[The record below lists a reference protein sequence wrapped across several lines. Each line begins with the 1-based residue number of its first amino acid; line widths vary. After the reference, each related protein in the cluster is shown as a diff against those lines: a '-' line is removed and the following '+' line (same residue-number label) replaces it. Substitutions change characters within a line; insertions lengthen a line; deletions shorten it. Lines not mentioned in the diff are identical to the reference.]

1 MKKILFIIAVLSLT
15 AFIKGPD
22 GEIKTDMI
30 SSRIEKMTLDEKI
43 GQLFIIRPDCLDP
56 EYISDDKNPAYKVFT
71 EVTEGMRET
80 YKKYPAGG
88 FALFSKNIVD
98 EEQMISFN
106 EQLHSL
112 NELIPVIGVDEEGGS
127 VSRIANNENFDVPR
141 YSSMEDVA
149 EKNDPDYTYMAGY
162 NIGSY
167 LSDLGFDLDFAPV
180 ADVNTNPKNKVIG
193 ERAFGSDPYT
203 ASVMVQDFIFGM
215 HEKNIMTCIK
225 HFPGHGDTS
234 GDSHVGFTYTDKTW
248 EEMKEC
254 EMISFIGGIK
264 ADTDMIMVAH
274 IAAPEVTG
282 TDTIATFSYTLIT
295 DKLRNELGY
304 NGVIITD
311 SMEMGAI
318 VDNYEADE
326 AAIRASKA
334 GADISL
340 LPQEYTKACEG
351 LKEAVLSGEISE
363 ERINESVYR
372 ILTLKQKHF
381 RPERGQI
388 VTFKDNDEER
398 KKDR

>member
-1 MKKILFIIAVLSLT
+1 
-15 AFIKGPD
+15 
-22 GEIKTDMI
+22 
-30 SSRIEKMTLDEKI
+30 
-43 GQLFIIRPDCLDP
+43 
-56 EYISDDKNPAYKVFT
+56 
-71 EVTEGMRET
+71 
-80 YKKYPAGG
+80 
-88 FALFSKNIVD
+88 
-98 EEQMISFN
+98 
-106 EQLHSL
+106 
-112 NELIPVIGVDEEGGS
+112 
-127 VSRIANNENFDVPR
+127 
-141 YSSMEDVA
+141 
-149 EKNDPDYTYMAGY
+149 
-162 NIGSY
+162 
-167 LSDLGFDLDFAPV
+167 
-180 ADVNTNPKNKVIG
+180 
-193 ERAFGSDPYT
+193 
-203 ASVMVQDFIFGM
+203 M

-326 AAIRASKA
+326 AAIRAIKA
-334 GADISL
+334 GADIIL
-340 LPQEYTKACEG
+340 LPQEYTKAFEG